1 MNVRMSSVVVV
12 SLLAA
17 GHAQSQSDLL
27 GWAQIYAVLG
37 GSTVTS
43 TGPTVVRG
51 ELGVWPGT
59 AVVGF
64 PPGVIVDGV
73 LRAADALTHQAQL
86 DASDAY
92 NALALRPITRDL
104 TGIDLGGMTL
114 AAGVFGFASSA
125 GISTVLTLDGAGD
138 PGATFIFRIG
148 STLTS
153 ASASSVRLV
162 NGASACNVFWLV
174 GSSATLGSDSAFAG
188 NLLAQAS
195 ITLSTHAAIVDGR
208 ALALHGAVTMD
219 ANAVTAAC
227 VPSFC
232 PADFNRDGFVDVFD
246 FTDFVT
252 CFEGGPCPLGR
263 TADVNGD
270 GFVDIYDY
278 STFVEAF
285 EVGC

>member
-1 MNVRMSSVVVV
+1 MKIRMSTLVGLW
-12 SLLAA
+12 LLAA

-27 GWAQIYAVLG
+27 GWARTYGVLG

-64 PPGVIVDGV
+64 PPGVVVGGV
-73 LRAADALTHQAQL
+73 PRSADALTHQAQL

-92 NALALRPITRDL
+92 STLALRPATQDL
-104 TGIDLGGMTL
+104 TGVDLGGLTL
-114 AAGVFGFASSA
+114 AAGVFHFAAAA

-138 PGATFIFRIG
+138 PSSTFVFRIG

-153 ASASSVRLV
+153 ASGSSVRLV

-174 GSSATLGSDSAFAG
+174 GSSATLDTDATFAG

-195 ITLSTHAAIVDGR
+195 ITLKTHATILDGR

-227 VPSFC
+227 APSFC
-232 PADFNRDGFVDVFD
+232 PADFNRDEFVDIYD
-246 FTDFVT
+246 FTDYVT
-252 CFEGGPCPLGR
+252 CFEGGDCPLGR

-278 STFVEAF
+278 STFVDAF
-285 EVGC
+285 EAGC